1 MITAV
6 VQIKLSAP
14 KTQDELKKALSDAAP
29 KYQQVEGLVR
39 KYFITTEDGQ
49 TVGGVY
55 LWKSHADAERLYTD
69 EWRQAITEKYGTVP
83 SIMYFNS
90 PVIVD
95 NQTAEILTV

>member
-1 MITAV
+1 MLTTI
-6 VQIKLSAP
+6 VQIRLNASR
-14 KTQDELKKALSDAAP
+14 TQDELKTALADAAP

-39 KYFITTEDGQ
+39 KYFIAAQDGQ

-55 LWKSHADAERLYTD
+55 LWKSHADAERLFTD
-69 EWRQAITEKYGTVP
+69 EWRQTITEKYGTEP

-95 NQTAEILTV
+95 NLTKEILVE